1 MIAFVASGLLSRSF
15 LGLLRLALSFLGLG
29 YVIASVLAWTG
40 FGNLYRYS
48 PTLLAGSRSY
58 RQMVAHGPIAKEGRD
73 PQSLW
78 IGILFGIA
86 LLGTAFALSDAVSA
100 AITIAVAV
108 IAVSAYFRLTP
119 VRGPQPPN
127 P

>member
-58 RQMVAHGPIAKEGRD
+58 RQMVARGPIAKEGRD